1 VQVGAGA
8 GVKILEVKEE
18 AKAYGERQHREK
30 PPCMSLT
37 GPAGFFTLFP
47 EGMTPSGSLLIK
59 SYFRRLDMEDRRM
72 KDRRTQ
78 DYLLTEAQVAKMAR
92 VPLNTI
98 RYWRQVGKLP
108 SVKVGKHPMVWHSV
122 FLNVFKKP
130 LPFPPFGDDKI
141 DDAGD
146 IRRAL

>member
-1 VQVGAGA
+1 
-8 GVKILEVKEE
+8 
-18 AKAYGERQHREK
+18 
-30 PPCMSLT
+30 
-37 GPAGFFTLFP
+37 
-47 EGMTPSGSLLIK
+47 
-59 SYFRRLDMEDRRM
+59 MEDRRK

-78 DYLLTEAQVAKMAR
+78 DYLLTEAQVADMAR

-108 SVKVGKHPMVWHSV
+108 SVKVGKHPMVWYSV

-141 DDAGD
+141 VDAGD